1 MKNLKL
7 STLFL
12 FLILSFSFISCD
24 NEPLDPA
31 LVAQLTTPGTGG
43 GSGGNGGG
51 GSGPEVQ
58 TGEFKASIAGLDFVS
73 NSSVGTLTTVN
84 GVNVLSITGIKTT
97 GEYIAIQIKNP
108 AIGSY
113 VINSVTGNQV
123 ISYRENA
130 TTTDIYTATNYTTG
144 LPTGVLIINSLNFT
158 TKKISGTFSFDG
170 YLLNNPALT
179 KQITNGIFT
188 DVSFVDSTVSNP
200 PVNPTIAGT
209 YLLTA
214 FNTSV
219 PTDLNGDGT
228 SSINQMTE
236 TTCFNNSLFTLNA
249 NGTFTAN
256 AKGID
261 IDLTVTPNVITC
273 STDTDIS
280 GTWILTGNIL
290 KTTYIES
297 GITNVDEF
305 TVIGNTLSITANN
318 GEVVGTANGN
328 PVFLTADITVIFT
341 KQ

>member
-1 MKNLKL
+1 MKNLKF

-31 LVAQLTTPGTGG
+31 LVAQLTTPGTG
-43 GSGGNGGG
+43 NP
-51 GSGPEVQ
+51 GPIIPGEEVQ
-58 TGEFKASIAGLDFVS
+58 TGEFKASIAGQDFIS
-73 NSSVGTLTTVN
+73 DSSVGNYVTVN
-84 GVNVLSITGIKTT
+84 GGNVLTISGIKTT

-123 ISYRENA
+123 ISYRQNA
-130 TTTDIYTATNYTTG
+130 TTTDIYSATNYTTG
-144 LPTGVLIINSLNFT
+144 QPTGVLIINSLNFT
-158 TKKISGTFSFDG
+158 TRKISGTFSFDG

-179 KQITNGIFT
+179 KQITNGVFT
-188 DVSFVDSTVSNP
+188 DVSFVDNTVTNP
-200 PVNPTIAGT
+200 PVTTSIVGT

-214 FNTSV
+214 FNTSI
-219 PTDLNGDGT
+219 PTDLNGDGA
-228 SSINQMTE
+228 SSINQINE
-236 TTCFNNSLFTLNA
+236 TTCFNNSLLTLNA

-256 AKGID
+256 SKGID
-261 IDLTVTPNVITC
+261 IDLTVTPNIITC
-273 STDTDIS
+273 STDPDIS
-280 GTWILTGNIL
+280 GTWVLTGNIL

-297 GITNVDEF
+297 GVTNVDEF

-318 GEVVGTANGN
+318 GEIVGTANGS
-328 PVFLTADITVIFT
+328 PVFLTADITIIFT